1 VLNMVNATQFKNLF
15 GIDILRQFNPL
26 PFELKEARRMWTE
39 YLEYRKDRKPG
50 EEYEVVKQ

>member
-1 VLNMVNATQFKNLF
+1 MVNATQFKNLF